1 MSLEL
6 IIGCMYSG
14 KSTELCKR
22 IKRLRNINQS
32 YIIYNSHY
40 DNRYGSNGIYTHD
53 KIYMQCQCSDNL
65 MSHINTEEYKLA
77 TYIFIEEAQFFN
89 DLYTFV
95 KTSVEVYQKNVV
107 VIGLDGDSAR
117 NNFGQIHLLFPLAD
131 DIT

>member
-53 KIYMQCQCSDNL
+53 KIYIKS
-65 MSHINTEEYKLA
+65 
-77 TYIFIEEAQFFN
+77 
-89 DLYTFV
+89 
-95 KTSVEVYQKNVV
+95 TSKNKK
-107 VIGLDGDSAR
+107 
-117 NNFGQIHLLFPLAD
+117 NFSTSTVF
-131 DIT
+131 